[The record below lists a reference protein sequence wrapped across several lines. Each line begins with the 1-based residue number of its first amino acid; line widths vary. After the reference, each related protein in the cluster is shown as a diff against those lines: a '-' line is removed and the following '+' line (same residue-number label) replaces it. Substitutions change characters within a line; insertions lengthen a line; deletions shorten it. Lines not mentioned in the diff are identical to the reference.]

1 MTRPRASGSPISWTG
16 SGPSTPATS
25 RPTGCVILP
34 STSGACCSRWTSSAS
49 PPSGA
54 PDAPEPGG
62 KDKEQGTEQE
72 GVQPVSRMPRV
83 SIAGGSVGGLTA
95 ALVLRDAGCDVRV
108 FERSPAAL
116 QARGAGIAALDTTLD
131 YLLTRGGFQA
141 TDVCS
146 STGWIRFLNRDGSV
160 QHEQRHRYRFS
171 SWNTIYRSLLSLLDA
186 DRYQL
191 GTGVPGFAER
201 DGTVTVPFGPGVRTS
216 QHGGQQAQADL
227 LVCADGVGSS
237 ARARL
242 LPAVRPAYS
251 GYVAWRGTVPE
262 HDLSPGARTILGDAL
277 TYQVLPDSHIL
288 VYPIPALDGSV
299 TEGNRLINIV
309 GYVNVGQ
316 GAPLDA
322 LMTGRDGVRRPVS
335 LPPGAATDA
344 AVTRMRQAA
353 KDQLAGPIAEAVV
366 SAAEPFVQ
374 VVSDIEGPR
383 MAVGRIC
390 LIGDAA
396 FAVRPHAAAGTAKAA
411 ADGWALA
418 EERTAADGD
427 VPAALAAWER
437 RQLGLGRDLLARCRE
452 IGDSSQF
459 LGTFRPRDP
468 RLIFGLYGPG
478 N

>member
-1 MTRPRASGSPISWTG
+1 
-16 SGPSTPATS
+16 
-25 RPTGCVILP
+25 
-34 STSGACCSRWTSSAS
+34 
-49 PPSGA
+49 
-54 PDAPEPGG
+54 
-62 KDKEQGTEQE
+62 
-72 GVQPVSRMPRV
+72 MPRV

-108 FERSPAAL
+108 FERSSTAL
-116 QARGAGIAALDTTLD
+116 QARGAGIAALDTTLE

-146 STGWIRFLNRDGSV
+146 CTGWIRFLDRDGSV

-171 SWNTIYRSLLSLLDA
+171 SWNTIYRSLLSLLEA
-186 DRYQL
+186 GRYQL
-191 GTGVPGFAER
+191 GTEVTGFAER
-201 DGTVTVPFGPGVRTS
+201 HGTVTVTLGPGPHASRPTS
-216 QHGGQQAQADL
+216 QRAESDL
-227 LVCADGVGSS
+227 LVCADGVGSPG
-237 ARARL
+237 RARL

-262 HDLSPGARTILGDAL
+262 QDLSPGTRKILGDAL
-277 TYQVLPDSHIL
+277 TYQVLPGSHIL
-288 VYPIPALDGSV
+288 VYPIPALDGTV
-299 TEGNRLINIV
+299 TEGDRLINIV
-309 GYVNVGQ
+309 WYVNVAP
-316 GAPLDA
+316 GAPLDT

-335 LPPGAATDA
+335 LPPGAATEP
-344 AVTRMRQAA
+344 AVTGMRQAA
-353 KDQLAGPIAEAVV
+353 RDQLAEPIAEAVV

-374 VVSDIEGPR
+374 VVTDIEVPR
-383 MAVGRIC
+383 MVFGRIC

-418 EERTAADGD
+418 EELTAAAGD

-437 RQLGLGRDLLARCRE
+437 RQLALGRDLLARCRE

-459 LGTFRPRDP
+459 LGTFRPGDP

-478 N
+478 H